1 MAADNSNTEVAEVN
15 ETAEEVLDSV
25 IEESEKTKIE
35 GININLKFPLF
46 SLK

>member
-15 ETAEEVLDSV
+15 KTAEEVPDRV
-25 IEESEKTKIE
+25 IKESEKTKIE
-35 GININLKFPLF
+35 GININFKFPLF

>member
-1 MAADNSNTEVAEVN
+1 MAADNSNTEAAEVN
-15 ETAEEVLDSV
+15 KTAEEVPDSI

>member
-15 ETAEEVLDSV
+15 KTVEEVLDSV
-25 IEESEKTKIE
+25 IEESEKNKIE